1 MEHFVRLVAAGLTE
15 ELGVETLDSLA
26 LMRLAQG
33 HIFVRLVESDGS
45 ARSEVDEVAHDS
57 VLYRLT
63 AAVDAAAGAAHDLDE
78 VIVGSAVLDL
88 LHNRVGV
95 CKSADYADLY
105 LHAVDGVGR
114 FLYALGA
121 ANLGEVEAL
130 ELLAGELFYGGPED
144 CQIPRRAGA

>member
-1 MEHFVRLVAAGLTE
+1 MLFLQKKRSRLSKRNLFLKLFIFRSRNIRGVEHFVSLVTAGLAE

-33 HIFVRLVESDGS
+33 HILVRLVESGGS
-45 ARSEVDEVAHDS
+45 ARSEVDEVAHDC

-95 CKSADYADLY
+95 CKSADYAALDF
-105 LHAVDGVGR
+105 HAVDGASQRR
-114 FLYALGA
+114 FSAPL
-121 ANLGEVEAL
+121 
-130 ELLAGELFYGGPED
+130 P
-144 CQIPRRAGA
+144 